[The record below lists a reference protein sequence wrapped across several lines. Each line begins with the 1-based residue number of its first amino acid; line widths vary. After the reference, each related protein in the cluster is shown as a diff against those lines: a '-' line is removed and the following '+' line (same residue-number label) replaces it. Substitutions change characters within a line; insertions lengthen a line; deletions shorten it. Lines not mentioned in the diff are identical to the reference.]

1 MDLGIFDN
9 FEEDGQLTLF
19 GIEEELE
26 ELQASA
32 RERAART
39 GKRAENA
46 REAVSE
52 NRPEEESRKAAAGRR
67 LAEEMQGTGP
77 EEQPARE
84 KPEKQI
90 PEARS
95 AIQQA
100 PGQISDG
107 IRIRSC
113 SSCGKLLFV
122 KEEEG
127 SCHSECNACG
137 IQYTQVLK

>member
-1 MDLGIFDN
+1 MDIGIFDN

-39 GKRAENA
+39 GKQAENA
-46 REAVSE
+46 EKAVSE
-52 NRPEEESRKAAAGRR
+52 NRPEEETRKAASGRR
-67 LAEEMQGTGP
+67 PAEEMQGTGP
-77 EEQPARE
+77 EELPARE
-84 KPEKQI
+84 RTEKQI
-90 PEARS
+90 PEGRS
-95 AIQQA
+95 AGRQA
-100 PGQISDG
+100 LGQGSDG

-127 SCHSECNACG
+127 SCRSECNACG
-137 IQYTQVLK
+137 IRYMQVLK

>member
-1 MDLGIFDN
+1 MDIGIFDN

-46 REAVSE
+46 RGAISG
-52 NRPEEESRKAAAGRR
+52 NQAEEEPRKAAAGRR
-67 LAEEMQGTGP
+67 PAEEMQGTGT
-77 EEQPARE
+77 ERQPAQ
-84 KPEKQI
+84 EKQM
-90 PEARS
+90 PEGKPAG
-95 AIQQA
+95 QQLLRQE
-100 PGQISDG
+100 GDG

-122 KEEEG
+122 TEEQG

-137 IQYTQVLK
+137 IRYVQALK